1 MIAAPLTIAMDGPP
15 IAKARPRFG
24 RRHTYTPARTLSFA
38 HDFGWAAKAAMAGRK
53 PFTGAVKIIAR
64 FELPIPT
71 SWSAR
76 KRADAIT
83 GEIHPTAKPD
93 LDNFLKAVLDAING
107 IIVGD
112 DVQVTEIR
120 AKKIYGLAPKT
131 VLTIEQA
138 DGRGVAA

>member
-1 MIAAPLTIAMDGPP
+1 MTTTPLTIAMDGPP
-15 IAKARPRFG
+15 IAKTRARFG
-24 RRHTYTPARTLSFA
+24 RGHAYTPAQTRSFA
-38 HDFGWAAKAAMAGRK
+38 NDFGWAAKAAMAGRT

-64 FELPIPT
+64 FELPIPA

-107 IIVGD
+107 IVVGD
-112 DVQVTEIR
+112 DAQVTEIR
-120 AKKIYGLAPKT
+120 ASKIYSLAPKT
-131 VLTIEQA
+131 ILTVHQERTQP
-138 DGRGVAA
+138 